1 MIAQSILVAPP
12 KDEAEIKEIKELSAI
27 IGDKNIKIIT
37 PNGYQLEIPYS
48 ILALFKNVVETLN
61 NGNALTIIPMHKE
74 LTTQQAADILNVSRP
89 YFIKL
94 LETGEIPFKKAG
106 KHRRISMIDLLEY
119 KSKRDGT
126 RKENLD
132 DLAKLSQ
139 DLGLY
144 D

>member
-1 MIAQSILVAPP
+1 MIAQSMLIQPP
-12 KDEAEIKEIKELSAI
+12 KNEAEIKEIKELSAI
-27 IGDKNIKIIT
+27 FGDKNIKIIT
-37 PNGYQLEIPYS
+37 PSGYQIEIPYS
-48 ILALFKNVVETLN
+48 ILSLFKTVIETLN
-61 NGNALTIIPMHKE
+61 NGDALTIIPMHKE

-94 LETGEIPFKKAG
+94 LENGEISFNKVG
-106 KHRRISMIDLLEY
+106 RHRRISMLDLLEY
-119 KSKRDGT
+119 KNKRDKI

-132 DLAKLSQ
+132 ELSKLGQ